1 MELHLEIVRNLTIE
15 EGNVSNI
22 TAEIFVGT
30 IFRGYTAIFTD
41 EWAYI
46 THTDQLTEYC
56 NNNIIPQIQRPWS
69 AIIILYSLLNQV
81 FDMDIVDFIEADHV
95 MGRW

>member
-1 MELHLEIVRNLTIE
+1 MELYLEIVRNLTIE

-30 IFRGYTAIFTD
+30 VFRGYTAIFTD

-56 NNNIIPQIQRPWS
+56 NNNIIPQIQWPWY
-69 AIIILYSLLNQV
+69 ANIILYSLLNQV